1 MRAQPELVAALL
13 QLVLALPAERKL
25 LILTTKK
32 MVILTMQLQPLKVL
46 LLRPKLQQPH
56 LLKVLHRLQ
65 KALLPPRKLQRLK
78 VLHQQPRLLL
88 PKHQP
93 LKALLR
99 LQKRSSWRSGA
110 FDNALRLMTTDR
122 NKGRSSGNAHFHGIH
137 FPKTIVRHVSLF
149 TNFGWPLFRRIS
161 ACGVDGEPWSG
172 GFQSSGWPRP
182 DSGRIFQY

>member
-32 MVILTMQLQPLKVL
+32 TVILTMQLQPLKVL

-65 KALLPPRKLQRLK
+65 KALLLPRKLQRLK

-99 LQKRSSWRSGA
+99 LQKRSS
-110 FDNALRLMTTDR
+110 
-122 NKGRSSGNAHFHGIH
+122 
-137 FPKTIVRHVSLF
+137 
-149 TNFGWPLFRRIS
+149 
-161 ACGVDGEPWSG
+161 
-172 GFQSSGWPRP
+172 
-182 DSGRIFQY
+182 

>member
-1 MRAQPELVAALL
+1 MKAQPELVAAEL
-13 QLVLALPAERKL
+13 QPVLVLLVEPKL
-25 LILTTKK
+25 LILMMLKLD
-32 MVILTMQLQPLKVL
+32 IRTML
-46 LLRPKLQQPH
+46 LLRLKALHQRPKLQQPH
-56 LLKVLHRLQ
+56 LLKVL
-65 KALLPPRKLQRLK
+65 LLPRKLQRPK

-88 PKHQP
+88 QKHQP

-122 NKGRSSGNAHFHGIH
+122 NKGRSSGNALFHGID
-137 FPKTIVRHVSLF
+137 FPKTIVLHVSLF

-182 DSGRIFQY
+182 DSG